1 MFLTKGHTME
11 RITPQPAT
19 QETPV
24 VREEA
29 ANATRPRPTGNR
41 TGFLTGNKIPKIN
54 RAPKVKSSEGRS
66 APNRGRQ
73 AVVAALVFSAAVVGC
88 NVVTGNAEGSDKP
101 SDRIAQDGTPSPVK
115 PKTPDSAK
123 ASATSAAKAESTAKI
138 ESASAEI
145 AEVES
150 VPTVADV
157 EMFYENGYVNVDTGD
172 NMNHLISQFEISSD
186 NPEQSV
192 NNFYNDLRHNPE
204 SLGFWTA
211 CVGTGTPSYE
221 ACAENPDVLNFAEK
235 LVADYRVMPVEQKA
249 VHAENLIDQFKEMTF
264 LGVPELDGTYD
275 TVSID
280 ENGKEIYASTN
291 YRENDPRLRF
301 EKDGVVFDIRGC
313 AQITRGGDQTTEVK
327 APAPATPEA
336 PSTPATPATPE
347 APSTPATPA
356 TPKAPSTPATPATPK
371 APKKP
376 GKPIT
381 GITTQIVERSTS
393 TIPKGSTSTTVEQ
406 STSTIPVE
414 STSTTVEQSTS
425 TIPKESTST
434 TVEQSTSTI
443 PKESTSTTVEQSTST
458 TTPTSTTLRIHS
470 EGSVPPEATIAP
482 VPAESTPG
490 YTPGNAETVVG
501 QQETEVQGGYDP
513 TEYGT
518 PAESGSPSGFDAA
531 VGGDSVLDNPDYD
544 PTAISQNPQV
554 GATNPENTGH
564 QGQTAGAGP
573 NPLDPMG

>member
-356 TPKAPSTPATPATPK
+356 TPKAP
-371 APKKP
+371 KKP

-393 TIPKGSTSTTVEQ
+393 TIPKG
-406 STSTIPVE
+406 
-414 STSTTVEQSTS
+414 
-425 TIPKESTST
+425 
-434 TVEQSTSTI
+434 
-443 PKESTSTTVEQSTST
+443 STSTTVEQSTST

>member
-1 MFLTKGHTME
+1 ME

-336 PSTPATPATPE
+336 PSTPATPATP
-347 APSTPATPA
+347 
-356 TPKAPSTPATPATPK
+356 KAPSTPATPATPK

-406 STSTIPVE
+406 STSTIPV
-414 STSTTVEQSTS
+414 
-425 TIPKESTST
+425 ESTST